1 MKDYRFEIRVR
12 KETEKRF
19 TTTERKA
26 RICIDDDFTLKSVLT
41 FEKDFKKALSTAKK
55 AAKANDYVG
64 ARLIIS
70 TYDGW
75 QDDTRELTQKS
86 FDCWEYKGY
95 LNDINGLYLPADT
108 QYTDPS
114 LDIWI
119 DYHRPMESIMDK

>member
-1 MKDYRFEIRVR
+1 MKDYRFEIRIR

-26 RICIDDDFTLKSVLT
+26 RLCIDDDFSLKSVIE
-41 FEKDFKKALSTAKK
+41 FEKDFKKALSAVKK
-55 AAKANDYVG
+55 AAKANDY
-64 ARLIIS
+64 ATIRLIIS

-108 QYTDPS
+108 QYTDSS

-119 DYHRPMESIMDK
+119 DYRKPMESIMDK

>member
-1 MKDYRFEIRVR
+1 MKDYRFEIRIK
-12 KETEKRF
+12 KETEKGF
-19 TTTERKA
+19 TTTERKVKL
-26 RICIDDDFTLKSVLT
+26 CIDDDFTLKSVLT
-41 FEKDFKKALSTAKK
+41 FKKDFKKALSTAKK
-55 AAKANDYVG
+55 AAKANDYVE

-70 TYDGW
+70 IYDGW

-119 DYHRPMESIMDK
+119 DYRKPIESIMDK